1 MDVALAISRRCLWII
16 REYLQS
22 PSKSWKISNWCQ
34 KKESKLAH
42 VFELESLR
50 SQHPKSFL
58 FFTIKVHCI
67 IKLVFPSLFF
77 RKTSREKSKKLK
89 SQEAD
94 KFLNLKIHPLHDS
107 DPPPGFRGV
116 WGYQEYQV
124 SLQMCSLQEQAALH
138 EEIPYHHISI
148 SYYSPTLPYIALI
161 LKGKECKASSERAQ
175 GQRAAHKGRGSH
187 LSSVVPLHICC
198 RLPQRVTIV

>member
-1 MDVALAISRRCLWII
+1 M
-16 REYLQS
+16 
-22 PSKSWKISNWCQ
+22 KG
-34 KKESKLAH
+34 SKLAH
-42 VFELESLR
+42 VFKLESLR

-67 IKLVFPSLFF
+67 LKLVFSFLFF
-77 RKTSREKSKKLK
+77 RKTLREKNKKSK

-124 SLQMCSLQEQAALH
+124 SLQMCSLQEQAAVH
-138 EEIPYHHISI
+138 DEIPYHRTSI
-148 SYYSPTLPYIALI
+148 SYSSPTLPYIDLER
-161 LKGKECKASSERAQ
+161 KG
-175 GQRAAHKGRGSH
+175 
-187 LSSVVPLHICC
+187 V
-198 RLPQRVTIV
+198 

>member
-1 MDVALAISRRCLWII
+1 MK
-16 REYLQS
+16 
-22 PSKSWKISNWCQ
+22 KS
-34 KKESKLAH
+34 
-42 VFELESLR
+42 
-50 SQHPKSFL
+50 
-58 FFTIKVHCI
+58 
-67 IKLVFPSLFF
+67 
-77 RKTSREKSKKLK
+77 K

-124 SLQMCSLQEQAALH
+124 SLQMCSYKSKLH
-138 EEIPYHHISI
+138 CTKKSHITTFLYSTIPQLC
-148 SYYSPTLPYIALI
+148 PTLI

-198 RLPQRVTIV
+198 RLPQRVTNPLSTGPIPLFLQILALVTLFDHFL

>member
-1 MDVALAISRRCLWII
+1 MK
-16 REYLQS
+16 
-22 PSKSWKISNWCQ
+22 KS
-34 KKESKLAH
+34 
-42 VFELESLR
+42 
-50 SQHPKSFL
+50 
-58 FFTIKVHCI
+58 
-67 IKLVFPSLFF
+67 
-77 RKTSREKSKKLK
+77 K

-124 SLQMCSLQEQAALH
+124 SLQMCSYKSKLH
-138 EEIPYHHISI
+138 CTMKSHITTFLYPTIPQLC
-148 SYYSPTLPYIALI
+148 PTVI

-187 LSSVVPLHICC
+187 LSTVVPLHICC
-198 RLPQRVTIV
+198 RLPQGSPLSTEPILKNIDSSDPI